1 MVMWVLGQCRRMPD
15 QPTEQLANLDARRR
29 LAGTQNHRNWSTRR
43 RIIDMDRQEAALI
56 IVGVPLRQLL
66 MAVHNN
72 DRVVDVQDNRP
83 GWLLVTPAPD
93 IDQGVGQ
100 ADDLA

>member
-1 MVMWVLGQCRRMPD
+1 MPVSADAPD
-15 QPTEQLANLDARRR
+15 QATEQLANLHARRR
-29 LAGTQNHRNWSTRR
+29 LARTQNHRNWSTRR

-66 MAVHNN
+66 VAVHNI

-83 GWLLVTPAPD
+83 GWLLVTPAPE